1 MKKMKVASLAI
12 AGMMVVQATVS
23 HAETSRVDGI
33 GDKQI
38 AVAQK
43 QLSAVRTQILL
54 LDKSLEETATAIQ
67 TREKGGLSNGAAIV
81 GAGIGLGFSALT
93 MLGTLGSTG
102 DGGGMVGV
110 IIGSLGSLAATA
122 GSLGMSGVS
131 AYLKADANTES
142 IEADLAKAQKDI
154 ADTMALTTDKASA
167 ALLSQLNASLSEV
180 QKSLIS
186 YRKDE
191 SARSK
196 HKLMA
201 NIAEAT
207 GMALTTMGLVSR
219 DSAKLTNIGTLVM
232 GAGNLGRIITGMSD
246 SQAEQVLTEIT
257 KTRQSLRI
265 AAAALE

>member
-12 AGMMVVQATVS
+12 AGMMVVQTTVS

-38 AVAQK
+38 AVAQ
-43 QLSAVRTQILL
+43 QQISAVRSQIVL

-67 TREKGGLSNGAAIV
+67 KREKGGLTNGAAIA

-93 MLGTLGSTG
+93 MLGFAGSTG

-110 IIGSLGSLAATA
+110 IIGSLGSLAATGA
-122 GSLGMSGVS
+122 SLGMSGLS
-131 AYLKADANTES
+131 AYLKADADTQS
-142 IEADLAKAQKDI
+142 IEAELAKSQKDI
-154 ADTMALTTDKASA
+154 AAAIASSTDKASA
-167 ALLSQLNASLSEV
+167 ALLSQLNASLAEV
-180 QKSLIS
+180 QSSLVS

-191 SARSK
+191 SARAK
-196 HKLMA
+196 HKLIA
-201 NIAEAT
+201 NVAEAT
-207 GMALTTMGLVSR
+207 GAALTVIGMTTRNS
-219 DSAKLTNIGTLVM
+219 SKLMTLGSVVM

-257 KTRQSLRI
+257 KTRQSLRV
-265 AAAALE
+265 AASALE